1 MENNI
6 DKSFKP
12 TTDWMND
19 KYNEMNNL
27 LFDGELGS
35 CYFKIFT
42 SGRGSQGRTLGFFQI
57 TGENLKYNYSDRK
70 IYKIDIYHDKIYV
83 NKRIFFDMCKP
94 LIALNGNYSGTEDAF
109 LNTLVHEMC
118 HYYTYMNGFVPKQV
132 HGSDFRYVCDMVAA
146 RSNGRFNIQRLAS
159 AEEMK
164 NYELDAD
171 IKAKNDA
178 RREKLRANRKSS
190 MNAIFVFRSNGNVTL
205 TTSSSQKIVDR
216 GIEYLEYNSVDKVI
230 ISNDPFLIE
239 LLFSKGYNINMRKF
253 SYWYVQDKKEIMDM
267 LNKVDKKVYNNDT
280 PEKVA
285 EEIIKL
291 AKAGI

>member
-1 MENNI
+1 
-6 DKSFKP
+6 
-12 TTDWMND
+12 
-19 KYNEMNNL
+19 
-27 LFDGELGS
+27 
-35 CYFKIFT
+35 
-42 SGRGSQGRTLGFFQI
+42 
-57 TGENLKYNYSDRK
+57 
-70 IYKIDIYHDKIYV
+70 
-83 NKRIFFDMCKP
+83 
-94 LIALNGNYSGTEDAF
+94 
-109 LNTLVHEMC
+109 
-118 HYYTYMNGFVPKQV
+118 MNGFVPKQA

-164 NYELDAD
+164 SYELDAD

-230 ISNDPFLIE
+230 ISNDPSLIE

-253 SYWYVQDKKEIMDM
+253 SYWYIQDNKEIMDM
-267 LNKVDKKVYNNDT
+267 LNKVDKKVYNKEGMDESKNRRINNIINEVINKYIDR
-280 PEKVA
+280 EVMNNKKNNGIDI
-285 EEIIKL
+285 EINPNMNLGVEIPD
-291 AKAGI
+291 